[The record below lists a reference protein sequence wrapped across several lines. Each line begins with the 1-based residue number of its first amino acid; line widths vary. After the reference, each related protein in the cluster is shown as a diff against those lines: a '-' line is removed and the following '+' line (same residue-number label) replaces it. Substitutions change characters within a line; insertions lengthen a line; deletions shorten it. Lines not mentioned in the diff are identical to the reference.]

1 MRPLRVAA
9 VCLAVVFAGINLLA
23 EDSSGDK
30 PSLELALELVGASH
44 ATFYVGELPPGLI
57 NVLFLPPGGEIVGS
71 VVRSHRASVLVDF
84 EMASDQVLARLE
96 QSYESADWAREDRG
110 RAEGGFIPHSEQ
122 DYLSYCRGPDWV
134 SFHPTSDGDRTRLRI
149 GVSKRGH
156 RTCAFSVLREAVD
169 GADFPVLQA
178 PPDTPVADLGGGGS
192 SDNQE
197 VRARIKTDLSTAGLI
212 AHYAQQVEADGWQPE
227 AGCSDG
233 PLGIALWSKQ
243 KQDDLLSAFLILRER
258 PDATDAVF
266 RIASGREK
274 GQFWD

>member
-44 ATFYVGELPPGLI
+44 ANFYVGELPTDLI
-57 NVLFLPPGGEIVGS
+57 DIVYLPPGGEVVGS
-71 VVRSHRASVLVDF
+71 VVRSYHANILVDF

-96 QSYESADWAREDRG
+96 QSYESAGWTNVDRG
-110 RAEGGFIPHSEQ
+110 EGRGGFIPHTEQ
-122 DYLSYCRGPDWV
+122 DRLSYCRGPDWV
-134 SFHPTSDGDRTRLRI
+134 NFRPVSDGDLTRLVVR
-149 GVSKRGH
+149 VSQQDYDS
-156 RTCAFSVLREAVD
+156 CAYSVMGEAVD
-169 GADFPVLQA
+169 GTDFPVLQA
-178 PPDTPVADLGGGGS
+178 PPDTPIAGMGGGGS
-192 SDNQE
+192 GNDRE

-227 AGCSDG
+227 AGCADG

-274 GQFWD
+274 GQFRD